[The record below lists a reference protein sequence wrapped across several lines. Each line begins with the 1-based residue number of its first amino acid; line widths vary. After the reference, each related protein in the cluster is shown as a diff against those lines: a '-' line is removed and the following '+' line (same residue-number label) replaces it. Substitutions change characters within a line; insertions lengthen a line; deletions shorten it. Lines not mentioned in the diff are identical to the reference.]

1 MRKLLPIHILSICSV
16 VQLAAG
22 INLPAPVLITKS
34 LIFLLLGIYA
44 VILAKKII
52 QNDRRIT

>member
-1 MRKLLPIHILSICSV
+1 MRKLLPIHILSICSA

-44 VILAKKII
+44 VILAKKLYRMIGE
-52 QNDRRIT
+52 